1 MDARIAK
8 AQLMVEQE
16 NHRPLTARDLAVA
29 VGMSEFHFN
38 RLYRSETGTTAASYI
53 RTHRLRMAAVRLEWM
68 DQSLEDVA
76 LLAGYQSLSAF
87 SRAFKQ
93 HYGLSPLRYRRG
105 DDLEKRRLDK
115 GWRIAESGGPA
126 LKIVELPSR
135 PFIRRRYLGPYS
147 RFPDHWVHFIGT
159 LPEPFRQPGSTY
171 VGFIYDSPSNTDP
184 EAIRYDCGILLPPG
198 ARLPESSTF
207 PGLVGGNTRPGL
219 YAVIEH
225 NGSYREI
232 GRTYSQ
238 LMDHWISS
246 QSRYTFTDDPS
257 LEIYDDPLV
266 QQTAPETLKLTI
278 YAPLSRGILRDR

>member
-1 MDARIAK
+1 MDARIAR
-8 AQLMVEQE
+8 AQLIVEQE
-16 NHRPLTARDLAVA
+16 NHRPLTARDLASA

-68 DQSLEDVA
+68 EQSLEDVA

-105 DDLEKRRLDK
+105 DDLHKRRFGK
-115 GWRIAESGGPA
+115 GWGIAEAGASR
-126 LKIVELPSR
+126 LKIVELASR
-135 PFIRRRYLGPYS
+135 LFIRRRYLGPYS
-147 RFPDHWVHFIGT
+147 RFPDHWAHFIAT
-159 LPEPFRQPGSTY
+159 LPSPLRHLEGDY
-171 VGFIYDSPSNTDP
+171 AGFVYDSPSNTDP

-198 ARLPESSTF
+198 TSLPDGDRF
-207 PGLVGGNTRPGL
+207 AGLVTGHSRSGL
-219 YAVIEH
+219 YAIIEH
-225 NGSYREI
+225 RGSYREI

-257 LEIYDDPLV
+257 LEFYDDPLV
-266 QQTAPETLKLTI
+266 QQTAPEALKVTI
-278 YAPLSRGILRDR
+278 FAPLSLGLIRDQ